1 MQMRTEEEKQM
12 TLDWEPAEGRSKSR
26 HLVEIRL
33 QGGYQ
38 SQQENLHPPPR
49 FSSRFGRLDK
59 LTRGVKR
66 FCFK

>member
-12 TLDWEPAEGRSKSR
+12 TLDGEPAEGRSKCR

-38 SQQENLHPPPR
+38 SQQENLHPPSLLFPVR
-49 FSSRFGRLDK
+49 K
-59 LTRGVKR
+59 T
-66 FCFK
+66 

>member
-12 TLDWEPAEGRSKSR
+12 TLDWELAEGRSKSR

-38 SQQENLHPPPR
+38 SQQENLHPP
-49 FSSRFGRLDK
+49 SSASLPGSKD
-59 LTRGVKR
+59 LTN
-66 FCFK
+66 

>member
-38 SQQENLHPPPR
+38 SQQENLHPPLASLPG
-49 FSSRFGRLDK
+49 SED
-59 LTRGVKR
+59 LTN
-66 FCFK
+66 

>member
-1 MQMRTEEEKQM
+1 MRTEEEKKM

-38 SQQENLHPPPR
+38 SQQENLHPPLASLPG
-49 FSSRFGRLDK
+49 SED
-59 LTRGVKR
+59 LTN
-66 FCFK
+66 